1 MTPKTIRTLSRRR
14 CRRLAIPVAL
24 LAYVTAFAATS
35 PSKARAAETTKCAL
49 DSTETSAEAIS
60 SATDEAS
67 RRFHIP
73 PQWIRAV
80 MRTESY
86 GDACAV
92 SGKGAIGLMQIMPA
106 TYEELRLKHALG
118 PDPFDPGDNIL
129 AGAAYLSEMFERYRA
144 GGFLAA
150 YNAGPQ
156 RYEQYLHGR
165 PLPIETINYVAGLA
179 SKLGLEELAATQ
191 SSLSADIS
199 KPSTFVAL
207 NKLNSARQIA
217 QNSATSAGAT
227 TGESVPH
234 PLFPA
239 QRDDNIFARI
249 SPSNDDAIAD
259 LSPVHRSAAEIFV
272 ARRSQ

>member
-1 MTPKTIRTLSRRR
+1 MAPKNIRTLPRRR
-14 CRRLAIPVAL
+14 CRRLAIPAAL

-49 DSTETSAEAIS
+49 DSNETSAEAIA

-80 MRTESY
+80 MRTESH

-129 AGAAYLSEMFERYRA
+129 AGAAYLSEMFERYRE

-191 SSLSADIS
+191 ISVFPGITKSSIFAALTEL
-199 KPSTFVAL
+199 KP
-207 NKLNSARQIA
+207 
-217 QNSATSAGAT
+217 
-227 TGESVPH
+227 TGEIAEVGAANGESKCGKAAPH
-234 PLFPA
+234 SLFPA
-239 QRDDNIFARI
+239 QRGDKIFARV
-249 SPSNDDAIAD
+249 SLSDNDSIAD
-259 LSPVHRSAAEIFV
+259 LRAVHRSPADIFV

>member
-1 MTPKTIRTLSRRR
+1 
-14 CRRLAIPVAL
+14 VAL
-24 LAYVTAFAATS
+24 LAYVTAFAATT

-49 DSTETSAEAIS
+49 DSIETSAEAIS

-118 PDPFDPGDNIL
+118 PDPFDTGDNIL
-129 AGAAYLSEMFERYRA
+129 AGAAYLSEMFERYRE

-165 PLPIETINYVAGLA
+165 PLPAETINYVAGLA
-179 SKLGLEELAATQ
+179 SKLGLEELPATQ
-191 SSLSADIS
+191 SSPSADIG

-207 NKLNSARQIA
+207 TKLNSARQIA

-239 QRDDNIFARI
+239 QRDDKIFARI
-249 SPSNDDAIAD
+249 SLSDGGSIARSRVVQH
-259 LSPVHRSAAEIFV
+259 SPADIFV

>member
-1 MTPKTIRTLSRRR
+1 MAPKKIRTLSRRH
-14 CRRLAIPVAL
+14 CRRLAIPAAL
-24 LAYVTAFAATS
+24 LAYVTAFTATS

-49 DSTETSAEAIS
+49 DSTQASTEAVN

-80 MRTESY
+80 MRAESY

-106 TYEELRLKHALG
+106 TYKELRHKHALG
-118 PDPFDPGDNIL
+118 LDPFDPGDNIL
-129 AGAAYLSEMFERYRA
+129 AGAAYLSEMFDRYGK

-156 RYEQYLHGR
+156 RYKEYLKGR
-165 PLPIETINYVAGLA
+165 PLPAETINYVAGLA
-179 SKLGLEELAATQ
+179 LKLGLEEFPATQ
-191 SSLSADIS
+191 SSPSADIS

-207 NKLNSARQIA
+207 TKLNFARQIA
-217 QNSATSAGAT
+217 GNSATSAGTT
-227 TGESVPH
+227 TGEAVPH

-239 QRDDNIFARI
+239 QRDDKIFARI
-249 SPSNDDAIAD
+249 SLSNDDALAD
-259 LSPVHRSAAEIFV
+259 LSPVHRSATEIFV
-272 ARRSQ
+272 ARRAR

>member
-1 MTPKTIRTLSRRR
+1 MLASMTAS
-14 CRRLAIPVAL
+14 
-24 LAYVTAFAATS
+24 AATS
-35 PSKARAAETTKCAL
+35 HAQARAAQIAKCAL
-49 DSTETSAEAIS
+49 NSTQASAEAIS

-80 MRTESY
+80 MRAESY

-129 AGAAYLSEMFERYRA
+129 AGAAYLSEVFERYRE

-156 RYEQYLHGR
+156 RYEQYLRGR
-165 PLPIETINYVAGLA
+165 PLPTETIIYVTGLA

-191 SSLSADIS
+191 SSPSADIS

-207 NKLNSARQIA
+207 TKLNSTRQIA
-217 QNSATSAGAT
+217 QNSAASAGAT
-227 TGESVPH
+227 TGESVDH

-239 QRDDNIFARI
+239 QRDDKIFARVSLSDGGSI
-249 SPSNDDAIAD
+249 ARLRVVQHSPAD
-259 LSPVHRSAAEIFV
+259 IFV
-272 ARRSQ
+272 DRRAR